1 MERKIEEKMKKAL
14 LISNLAKKFTNFIV
28 PSIEVLQDLGYEVHT
43 CANYS
48 NFNDDKSKYNVTMHQ
63 IDFERNPFNFKNIKA
78 YKQLMKL
85 MKEEKFDLVHCN
97 TPIGG
102 LLGRICARK
111 NNVKT
116 VIYTAHGFHFYKG
129 APLINSIL
137 YKNVEK
143 FLARYTDV
151 LITMNEED
159 FEAIKKFKLKNG
171 GQVYKVHGVGID
183 SKNFVIEDFN
193 KNIYRKKLNLNKD
206 DILLISAGDLINR
219 KNYDIAIK
227 AIAKCEKKS
236 IKYFICGEGPKEEE
250 LKQLIS
256 NLNLKEQVYLLGYR
270 NDIKELMNSADIFLF
285 TTLQEGLPRSMME
298 AMSTGLPCIASNI
311 RGNVDLI
318 ENEKGGFLNNP
329 NSPEDFAKS
338 ISTLVN
344 NKDLRRKMG
353 EFNKEYV
360 KQFDT
365 ENVKQELYNIYSNLQ

>member
-1 MERKIEEKMKKAL
+1 MKKAL
-14 LISNLAKKFTNFIV
+14 IISNIEIKFSNFIV
-28 PSIEVLQDLGYEVHT
+28 PPAQVLTSLGYEVHA
-43 CANYS
+43 CANIS
-48 NFNDDKSKYNVTMHQ
+48 NFKEEKNKYNYIKIHH
-63 IDFERNPFNFKNIKA
+63 IDFERNPLNFRNIKA
-78 YKQLMKL
+78 YRQLIRL
-85 MKEEKFDLVHCN
+85 MKEEKFDLIHCS

-102 LLGRICARK
+102 LLGRICSK
-111 NNVKT
+111 QLKIKK
-116 VIYTAHGFHFYKG
+116 VIYMVHGFHFYKG
-129 APLINSIL
+129 APLINRII
-137 YKNVEK
+137 YKNIEK
-143 FLARYTDV
+143 FLAKYTDV
-151 LITMNEED
+151 LITINEED
-159 FEAIKKFKLKNG
+159 YEATKKFKLRNG
-171 GQVYKVHGVGID
+171 EQVYKVHGVGID

-193 KNIYRKKLNLNKD
+193 KIAYRKKLNLNKD

-227 AIAKCEKKS
+227 AIAECKNKN

-256 NLNLKEQVYLLGYR
+256 NLNLQEQVYLLGYR

-338 ISTLVN
+338 ISILVN
-344 NKDLRRKMG
+344 DKDLRRKMG

-365 ENVKQELYNIYSNLQ
+365 ENVKQELYNIYSNIRSKEE

>member
-1 MERKIEEKMKKAL
+1 MKKAL
-14 LISNLAKKFTNFIV
+14 IISNIEIKFSNFIV
-28 PSIEVLQDLGYEVHT
+28 PPAQVLTSLGYEVHA
-43 CANYS
+43 CANIS
-48 NFNDDKSKYNVTMHQ
+48 NFKEEKNKYNYIKIHH
-63 IDFERNPFNFKNIKA
+63 IDFERNPLNFRNIKA
-78 YKQLMKL
+78 YRQLIRL
-85 MKEEKFDLVHCN
+85 MKEEKFDLIHCS

-102 LLGRICARK
+102 LLGRICSK
-111 NNVKT
+111 QLKIKK
-116 VIYTAHGFHFYKG
+116 VIYMVHGFHFYKG
-129 APLINSIL
+129 APLINRII
-137 YKNVEK
+137 YKNIEK
-143 FLARYTDV
+143 FLAKYTDV
-151 LITMNEED
+151 LITINEED
-159 FEAIKKFKLKNG
+159 YEATKKFKLRNG
-171 GQVYKVHGVGID
+171 EQVYKVHGVGID

-193 KNIYRKKLNLNKD
+193 KTAYRKKLNLNKD

-227 AIAKCEKKS
+227 AIAECKNKN

-256 NLNLKEQVYLLGYR
+256 NLNLQEQVYLLGYR

-338 ISTLVN
+338 ISILVN
-344 NKDLRRKMG
+344 DKDLRRKMG
-353 EFNKEYV
+353 EFNKECV

-365 ENVKQELYNIYSNLQ
+365 ENVKQELYNIYSNIRSKEE